1 MRIER
6 EEKER
11 EREREEAEDHRWRG
25 DGWLES
31 KQAGARATGVAVQLQ
46 LPPLTTALEGR

>member
-6 EEKER
+6 TR

-31 KQAGARATGVAVQLQ
+31 KQAGARATGVAVWRFNYSY
-46 LPPLTTALEGR
+46 PR